1 MLSINQATQ
10 VLHIGKPRL
19 YRLMKKFE
27 ISPIPDGHRKILTEN
42 QIEILK
48 EVIAS
53 SYSKVVS
60 TKTGDELGTSS
71 VQTGDELGTS
81 SVQTSNEPD
90 QTDQT
95 SNNKTTYEPYR
106 ELLKSKDEQIQHLQK
121 IIELEQQE
129 RKEKDQRHDEVLKE
143 FNQST
148 ERFQAMLMQLQTKNS
163 ELNQKLLEAPKEGV
177 EMNVSREAFKDKE
190 REVVAISETIQPFP
204 EQQVQAQNRFFTPVI
219 WATAAI
225 VLTISIVEFGGF
237 SISSLVRD
245 LLASR

>member
-19 YRLMKKFE
+19 YRLMKKCE
-27 ISPIPDGHRKILTEN
+27 ISPIPDGHRKILTED

-60 TKTGDELGTSS
+60 TNTKTSDELGTSS

-81 SVQTSNEPD
+81 SVQTINEP
-90 QTDQT
+90 DQT
-95 SNNKTTYEPYR
+95 SNNKTTHEPYR

-148 ERFQAMLMQLQTKNS
+148 ERFQAMLMQLQTKNN
-163 ELNQKLLEAPKEGV
+163 ELSQKLLEAPKGKEDV
-177 EMNVSREAFKDKE
+177 TVSREAFKDVE
-190 REVVAISETIQPFP
+190 REVVDNSQNVSPVA
-204 EQQVQAQNRFFTPVI
+204 EQSVKPQSRFFTPAI
-219 WATAAI
+219 WAAAAV
-225 VLTISIVEFGGF
+225 VLTISVVEFGGF

-245 LLASR
+245 LLALR

>member
-60 TKTGDELGTSS
+60 TKTGDELGASS
-71 VQTGDELGTS
+71 VQTGNELDTF
-81 SVQTSNEPD
+81 SVQNSNEL
-90 QTDQT
+90 DQT

-177 EMNVSREAFKDKE
+177 EMNVSREVFKDTE
-190 REVVAISETIQPFP
+190 REVVATSETIQPFP
-204 EQQVQAQNRFFTPVI
+204 EQQVQAQNRFFRTAI
-219 WATAAI
+219 WAAAAI

>member
-19 YRLMKKFE
+19 YRLMKKCE
-27 ISPIPDGHRKILTEN
+27 ISPIPDGHRKILTED

-60 TKTGDELGTSS
+60 INTKTSNELGTSS

-90 QTDQT
+90 QT
-95 SNNKTTYEPYR
+95 SNNKTTHEPYR

-148 ERFQAMLMQLQTKNS
+148 ERFQAMLMQLQTKNN
-163 ELNQKLLEAPKEGV
+163 ELSQKLLEAPKEKEEV
-177 EMNVSREAFKDKE
+177 TVSREAFKDVE
-190 REVVAISETIQPFP
+190 REVVDNSQNVSPVAEQP
-204 EQQVQAQNRFFTPVI
+204 VQPQSRFFTPAI
-219 WATAAI
+219 WAAAAV
-225 VLTISIVEFGGF
+225 VLTISVVEFGGF
-237 SISSLVRD
+237 SISSVVRD

>member
-27 ISPIPDGHRKILTEN
+27 ISPIPDGHRKILTDD

-60 TKTGDELGTSS
+60 TK
-71 VQTGDELGTS
+71 TGDELGTS

-177 EMNVSREAFKDKE
+177 EMNVSREVFKDTE
-190 REVVAISETIQPFP
+190 REVVATSETIQPFP
-204 EQQVQAQNRFFTPVI
+204 EQQVQAQNRFFRTAI
-219 WATAAI
+219 WAAAAI

>member
-19 YRLMKKFE
+19 YRLMKKCE
-27 ISPIPDGHRKILTEN
+27 ISPIPDGHRKILTED

-60 TKTGDELGTSS
+60 TNTKTS
-71 VQTGDELGTS
+71 DELGTS

-90 QTDQT
+90 QT
-95 SNNKTTYEPYR
+95 SNNKTTHEQYR

-148 ERFQAMLMQLQTKNS
+148 ERFQAMLMQLQTKNN
-163 ELNQKLLEAPKEGV
+163 ELSQKLLEAPRGKEEV
-177 EMNVSREAFKDKE
+177 TVSREAFKDVE
-190 REVVAISETIQPFP
+190 REVVDNSQNVLPVTEQP
-204 EQQVQAQNRFFTPVI
+204 VQPQSRFFTPAI
-219 WATAAI
+219 WAAAAV
-225 VLTISIVEFGGF
+225 VLTISVVEFGGF
-237 SISSLVRD
+237 SISSVVRD

>member
-27 ISPIPDGHRKILTEN
+27 ISPIPDGHRKILTED

-71 VQTGDELGTS
+71 VK
-81 SVQTSNEPD
+81 TSNEPD

-190 REVVAISETIQPFP
+190 REVVAISDTIQPFP

>member
-19 YRLMKKFE
+19 YRLMKKCE
-27 ISPIPDGHRKILTEN
+27 ISPIPDGHRKILTED

-60 TKTGDELGTSS
+60 TNTKTSDELGTSS

-90 QTDQT
+90 QT
-95 SNNKTTYEPYR
+95 SNNKTTHEPYR

-148 ERFQAMLMQLQTKNS
+148 ERFQAMLMQLQTKNN
-163 ELNQKLLEAPKEGV
+163 ELSQKLLEAPKGKEEV
-177 EMNVSREAFKDKE
+177 TVSREAFKDTE
-190 REVVAISETIQPFP
+190 REVVATSETIQPVP
-204 EQQVQAQNRFFTPVI
+204 EQPVQAQNRFLRTAI
-219 WATAAI
+219 WAAAAV
-225 VLTISIVEFGGF
+225 VLAISVVELGGF
-237 SISSLVRD
+237 SISSVVRD

>member
-19 YRLMKKFE
+19 YRLMKKCE
-27 ISPIPDGHRKILTEN
+27 ISPIPDGHRKILTED

-60 TKTGDELGTSS
+60 TNTKTS
-71 VQTGDELGTS
+71 DELGTS

-90 QTDQT
+90 QIDQT
-95 SNNKTTYEPYR
+95 SNNKTTHEPYR

-148 ERFQAMLMQLQTKNS
+148 ERFQAMLMQLQTKNN
-163 ELNQKLLEAPKEGV
+163 ELSQKLLEAPKGKEEV
-177 EMNVSREAFKDKE
+177 TVSREAFKDVE
-190 REVVAISETIQPFP
+190 REVVDNSQNVSPVTEQP
-204 EQQVQAQNRFFTPVI
+204 VQPQSRFFTPAI
-219 WATAAI
+219 WAAAAV
-225 VLTISIVEFGGF
+225 VLTISVVEFGGF
-237 SISSLVRD
+237 SISSVVRD